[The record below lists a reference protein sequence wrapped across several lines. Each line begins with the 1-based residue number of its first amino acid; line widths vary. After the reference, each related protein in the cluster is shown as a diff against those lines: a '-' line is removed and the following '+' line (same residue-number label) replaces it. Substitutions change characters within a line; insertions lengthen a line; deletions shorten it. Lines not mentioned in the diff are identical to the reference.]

1 MSSPLSVT
9 VLAGSAG
16 NDGSNAV
23 KQLIQQTSQV
33 RLTAI
38 VPKRKKRQKKSAGPV
53 PILPTTERLVRLGQG
68 CSCCTVRGDLMA
80 KVQRIAAE
88 QSAEHILI
96 HATPHADLRTVAKT
110 FTVKDDNGAVLSDLA
125 HIESFVTVIDARGF
139 CGRLEGSVAS
149 ALIERLE
156 IANVVLI
163 EGDAGLSESERH
175 RVHSSVRAI
184 NAGARLVWS
193 DGDEVRLSSLHVNQ
207 PFDLDQAEHR
217 AEDPGVHG
225 AEEEVSEAIVRF
237 EFEARRPFHPTRLH
251 DFLAES
257 WGGVV
262 RAKGTL
268 WVASQPDF
276 ACRLN
281 AAGASRTIVPEGS
294 WWATVPEQERPKS
307 SDMKQYLETIWHPD
321 FGDRHQNLNFV
332 GVDVDA
338 EAFMARLEGCLV
350 TDEEFSVGGVMPDP
364 FKWPGVNP

>member
-1 MSSPLSVT
+1 MSLPVT

-16 NDGSNAV
+16 NDGSSAV
-23 KQLIQQTSQV
+23 KQLVQQTSQV

-53 PILPTTERLVRLGQG
+53 PIIPTTERLVRLGQG
-68 CSCCTVRGDLMA
+68 CSCCTVRSDLMA
-80 KVQRIAAE
+80 KVQRIASE
-88 QSAEHILI
+88 QSADHILI

-110 FTVKDDNGAVLSDLA
+110 FTVKDDNGDVLSDLA
-125 HIESFVTVIDARGF
+125 HIESLVMVIDARGF
-139 CGRLEGSVAS
+139 CDRLEGSVAS

-163 EGDAGLSESERH
+163 EGVAGLSESERH
-175 RVHSSVRAI
+175 RVQLSIRAI

-193 DGDEVRLSSLHVNQ
+193 DDDELRLASLHVHQ

-217 AEDPGVHG
+217 AEGPVVHG
-225 AEEEVSEAIVRF
+225 ADDDSSEAIVRF
-237 EFEARRPFHPTRLH
+237 DFEARRPFHPTRLH

-257 WGGVV
+257 WGGVM

-276 ACRLN
+276 ACRLK
-281 AAGASRTIVPEGS
+281 AAGTTRTIVPEGS

-307 SDMKQYLETIWHPD
+307 SDMKQYLKTIWHPD
-321 FGDRHQNLNFV
+321 FGDRHHSLSFV

-338 EAFMARLEGCLV
+338 EVFIARLEHCLV
-350 TDEEFSVGGVMPDP
+350 TDEELSAGGVMPDP
-364 FKWPGVNP
+364 FKWPGVDS